1 MKRYILFIVLIVGIL
16 SVMYQQAAFGDVT
29 ANEQNSDVSM
39 TITKLHIYEP
49 IITPRVNNQRLELS
63 WKIRNNTDHDIWV
76 LVSQTP
82 EKNYVYDVFMDSD
95 SKTLVL
101 RRRFNLPE
109 WEGWESLPRA
119 RYVRLR
125 PDQEITESVSI
136 ALPVKPRTV
145 FDRLLGNAEF
155 AKRLTVEIGYYDEDL
170 PGLIL
175 DIAEMAEELNCDIG
189 LDSPIHYTYDMKVR
203 RRFFGGVFV
212 ARFFYLERFEY
223 FRNSVT
229 SGGDEVFIPYMWQTL
244 EGEQVLRATI
254 DGVSIPYKSNYPP
267 LNDEPVQDETEPA
280 EVTMALTGFDVND
293 TNLELSWN
301 IKNNT
306 DHDVWIC
313 ESMSRDYPPPLFE
326 QFLGEDAKTLVI
338 RKRFDLPMSWYEY
351 PPIGGRYERL
361 RPSEDKVEFVS
372 IALPV
377 RPYRM
382 TVANKVT
389 NAEYAERLAL
399 EIGYYD
405 EDLPALILEI
415 VEICEH
421 LNIDF
426 SVGYHGFRKDVR
438 DRFFGGPIVA
448 LLFKGMLAFEPSVRS
463 ADADGEMWMPDLG
476 GIRMGEK
483 VLRIEVDGVSIPYKS
498 NYPPLND

>member
-1 MKRYILFIVLIVGIL
+1 MTGIL
-16 SVMYQQAAFGDVT
+16 LATFPKAAFGGVSADK
-29 ANEQNSDVSM
+29 QNSDVSI
-39 TITKLHIYEP
+39 TITNFQVYEP

-63 WKIRNNTDHDIWV
+63 WKIRNNTDHDVWV

-82 EKNYVYDVFMDSD
+82 EYTYVYDVFMDSD
-95 SKTLVL
+95 AKTLVL

-109 WEGWESLPRA
+109 GQGWEHLPRA
-119 RYVRLR
+119 RHVRLR
-125 PDQEITESVSI
+125 PDQEITESVSLP
-136 ALPVKPRTV
+136 LPVKSDAV
-145 FDRLLGNAEF
+145 FDRLRGNAEF
-155 AKRLTVEIGYYDEDL
+155 AKRLAVEIGYYDEDL

-175 DIAEMAEELNCDIG
+175 QIVEMAEQLNCDIG
-189 LDSPIHYTYDMKVR
+189 LDSPIHDPYDMDVR

-212 ARFFYLERFEY
+212 ARVFYLESFEY

-229 SGGDEVFIPYMWQTL
+229 SGGDEIFIPYMWQTL

-267 LNDEPVQDETEPA
+267 LNDESAQDETEPTD
-280 EVTMALTGFDVND
+280 VTMALTGFDVND
-293 TNLELSWN
+293 THLELSWN

-306 DHDVWIC
+306 DHDVWVC

-326 QFLGEDAKTLVI
+326 QFLDEDAKTLVI
-338 RKRFDLPMSWYEY
+338 RKLFNLPMRWYEY
-351 PPIGGRYERL
+351 PPIGGRYVRL
-361 RPSEDKVEFVS
+361 HPGEEKVESYSV
-372 IALPV
+372 ALPV

-405 EDLPALILEI
+405 EDLPSLILEI
-415 VEICEH
+415 VEISEH

-426 SVGYHGFRKDVR
+426 SVGYYGFRKDVR

-463 ADADGEMWMPDLG
+463 ADADGEMWMPDLDV
-476 GIRMGEK
+476 IRMGEQ

-498 NYPPLND
+498 NYPPLNN